1 MTRLSTNTS
10 YVQVRISYWIVIAT
24 LTFLAF
30 WALIKDWHKC
40 IWDLS
45 TFQGF
50 IWLLTGLYFD
60 ITRAIF
66 HAILT
71 LGLFVTEINFASFG
85 IEPWVNNHIH
95 INWIVIT
102 KFSDIWLGQRWNRQV
117 DKWHQWHNGC
127 NQWSLLY
134 SILNHV
140 TNKGPRWV
148 LPKMFCRNGYVSS
161 VFLSVFNAKIYSGET
176 RQRQWQWQWINLYCQ
191 VTYKSCSER
200 YDKTKRVIG
209 LLYMQYVEPGKRDV
223 KPSWLMCP
231 MK

>member
-1 MTRLSTNTS
+1 MARLSTNTS

-30 WALIKDWHKC
+30 WVFIKDRHKC

-50 IWLLTGLYFD
+50 IWLLTWLYFD

-71 LGLFVTEINFASFG
+71 LGFFVTEINFTSFG

-102 KFSDIWLGQRWNRQV
+102 KFNNIWLGQRWNRQV
-117 DKWHQWHNGC
+117 DKWHPPHNIMDVINDPCFTRYQTMLVIRARDGCCLKCFVEMVMFQVYFCPYLMLKYIQVRHDKGNDNNNEITCIAKWHT
-127 NQWSLLY
+127 
-134 SILNHV
+134 NHV
-140 TNKGPRWV
+140 QKVMIKQN
-148 LPKMFCRNGYVSS
+148 
-161 VFLSVFNAKIYSGET
+161 E
-176 RQRQWQWQWINLYCQ
+176 
-191 VTYKSCSER
+191 
-200 YDKTKRVIG
+200 
-209 LLYMQYVEPGKRDV
+209 
-223 KPSWLMCP
+223 
-231 MK
+231 